1 MIDLFTYAVISF
13 IYILIMHF
21 AIQINEEF
29 KLFVMT
35 GIFIVCGAIG
45 AYLHSYEF
53 GFVAAVILSQIK
65 WEN

>member
-21 AIQINEEF
+21 AIQINAEF
-29 KLFVMT
+29 KLFVMVL
-35 GIFIVCGAIG
+35 IFIFGGIVGAF
-45 AYLHSYEF
+45 LHSYEF
-53 GFVAAVILSQIK
+53 GLVAAVIISQIK